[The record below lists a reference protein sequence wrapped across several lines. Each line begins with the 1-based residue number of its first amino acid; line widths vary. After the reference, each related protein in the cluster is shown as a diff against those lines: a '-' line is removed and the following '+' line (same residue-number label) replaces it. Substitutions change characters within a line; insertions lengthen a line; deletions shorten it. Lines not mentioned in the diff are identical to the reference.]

1 MDALLDKGYKPE
13 HIILEPT
20 FFTGRQSD
28 KIYGDILVLDQNFE
42 NLVLIENKTPS
53 EFKKEWQNMLKTGGQ
68 LFNYY
73 ALNKVPYLCLLT
85 YEFDENEKK
94 PFHTSHIIYMKDN
107 DEYITRINA
116 DLNKDKQK
124 KRFDSPENANAKDYF
139 SVWNDTYS
147 QSYTSKGLLE
157 TDILAY
163 QVGKEKYNLEN
174 DLQVVSHSQIASIY
188 HDFATILRNNAIGNY
203 ENAFYILVDLFLCKI
218 TDELENPQDLQ
229 FYYKGVAYDNP
240 FDYLD
245 RLLNLYEKGVKKL
258 FDKEVVNIH
267 KNAIEELFKSE
278 KRVRGN
284 LKLNLE
290 KLFDKQRYFNI
301 KKFNF
306 LEVEN
311 EEEFYINFKV
321 LVKIANLIQDFKISQ
336 SENNQFLGDLFE
348 GFLNRSVHQTE
359 GRFFTP
365 TPITNFIIK
374 SLPPSFAN
382 AKILDF
388 ACGAGHFLTEFIAH
402 YKDAK
407 LYGIEKNKD
416 LSKVAKTAC
425 IFHSSDIFR
434 RKDEDAQIIF
444 QDALD
449 SIQDSFK
456 DKFEDGSF
464 DLIISNPP
472 YSVKG
477 FLSTL
482 PNKRID
488 KFTLSQD
495 IDKKSYDK
503 NNAIECFFIE
513 RASQFLKDGGIFA
526 LILPISILQKG
537 GLYQKTRELLFLN
550 FEILSII
557 ELNSRTFGSTGTQT
571 CIIFAKKIPK
581 SQNDLINA
589 LKERN
594 FDPEFESEEF
604 TSISKDFTNAN
615 ILPEYCAFMGYD
627 FESFLAFMREFSL
640 NDEIKRAFKDYFDDF
655 NANKPKF
662 FKKEKLKASKIKEL
676 FINSSFY
683 KDDLKEN
690 SKAYKEQMANFEK
703 SAEFKELERKEHY
716 EAFLRDIKELEC
728 EKLLYFALLQDNE
741 ILVIKSP
748 SDKTSDKK
756 TNKANIIKFLGYD
769 WSKRKGDEGIK
780 YQSKRKEDKE
790 DESLKENSD
799 DSDDEKHEEVLKNI
813 NSVKFIDTQL
823 YNPSDINDEN
833 KLNTALKAFIEK
845 KNYKD
850 LIEKLNENAQK
861 DTYTIFT
868 TRLIDTINSFKNV
881 EFNKAISL
889 NLHEKEMQDP
899 FLDTKF
905 ELVKIS
911 NICEIGRGRVIS
923 HKEIEANK
931 GDYPVYSSQTTND
944 GIMGYINTYDF
955 EGEYVTWTT
964 DGVYAGTCF
973 YRNGKFNCT
982 NVCGTL
988 KIKNTKEML
997 YYFLK
1002 EVLNLAT
1009 PSYVVK
1015 SANPKL
1021 MNNVMENIKIPKP
1034 PLEIQKQIILECENI
1049 ENEEKIIKDLINA
1062 YESLIKAILAQ
1073 CKICDFTDTKPQ
1085 TLINTINSLE
1095 SNLSSINSNAKPST
1109 QELDPNALLKSL
1121 PKIPQNG
1128 WDKISLNSPKIDLQ
1142 IGKRVLDNELRQN
1155 GKIPVYSA
1163 NVRNPFGYIDKEI
1176 LQNYDKDSV
1185 IWGIDGDWMVNFIP
1199 KNTPFYPTDHCGVLQ
1214 VRQGE
1219 IKAKILQFSL
1229 ENEGT
1234 KIGFSRDLRASISRI
1249 KDLKLPLPP
1258 LKAQESIIQAIE
1270 KLESKITTLNSKI
1283 PPTKRKNANHKI
1295 PFANSLKMADK
1306 FFNFHP
1312 KSANFLKNIFK

>member
-147 QSYTSKGLLE
+147 QSDTSKGLLE
-157 TDILAY
+157 KDILAY
-163 QVGKEKYNLEN
+163 QVGKEKYNLES
-174 DLQVVSHSQIASIY
+174 DLKAVSHSQIASIY

-245 RLLNLYEKGVKKL
+245 RLLNLYEKGVYKL
-258 FDKEVVNIH
+258 FNKKVVNIH

-336 SENNQFLGDLFE
+336 SGHNQFLGDLFE

-374 SLPPSFAN
+374 SLPSFSPN

-537 GLYQKTRELLFLN
+537 GLYQKTRELLFSN

-615 ILPEYCAFMGYD
+615 ILPKYCAFMGYD

-703 SAEFKELERKEHY
+703 SAEFKELESKEHY

-780 YQSKRKEDKE
+780 YQSKRKED
-790 DESLKENSD
+790 ESLKENSD
-799 DSDDEKHEEVLKNI
+799 DSDDEKHDKEALRNV

-845 KNYKD
+845 KNYKS

-889 NLHEKEMQDP
+889 NLHEVKFKNEIKSKFEIVKLKSVGEFFMGGTPLRKESKFWNGDIKWLTIGDYKDNEIIM
-899 FLDTKF
+899 DTK
-905 ELVKIS
+905 EKITKLGLEKS
-911 NICEIGRGRVIS
+911 STKIIPKGAVVVSIYATIGRVGILGVDMATNQAIVS
-923 HKEIEANK
+923 IIPNKDFINKYLMYAIGFYQFQLFDEAITTTQKNINLEILQN
-931 GDYPVYSSQTTND
+931 
-944 GIMGYINTYDF
+944 M
-955 EGEYVTWTT
+955 
-964 DGVYAGTCF
+964 
-973 YRNGKFNCT
+973 R
-982 NVCGTL
+982 
-988 KIKNTKEML
+988 
-997 YYFLK
+997 
-1002 EVLNLAT
+1002 
-1009 PSYVVK
+1009 
-1015 SANPKL
+1015 
-1021 MNNVMENIKIPKP
+1021 IPKP
-1034 PLEIQKQIILECENI
+1034 PLKIQKQIILECENI
-1049 ENEEKIIKDLINA
+1049 ENEEKITKDLINA

-1109 QELDPNALLKSL
+1109 QDLNALLKSL

-1163 NVRNPFGYIDKEI
+1163 NVCNPFGYIDKEI

-1258 LKAQESIIQAIE
+1258 LKAQESIIQIIE

-1283 PPTKRKNANHKI
+1283 PSLQNAKTQI
-1295 PFANSLKMADK
+1295 I
-1306 FFNFHP
+1306 
-1312 KSANFLKNIFK
+1312 KSHLQIL